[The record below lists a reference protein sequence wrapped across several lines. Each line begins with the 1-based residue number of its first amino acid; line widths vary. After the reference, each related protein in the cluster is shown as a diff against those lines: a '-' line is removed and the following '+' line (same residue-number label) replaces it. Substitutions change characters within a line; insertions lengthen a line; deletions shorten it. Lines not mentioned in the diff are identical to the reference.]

1 MRPARA
7 RRRRGFWLDL
17 FACFL
22 IPAYTMLFAGSVEW
36 LGTNFSV
43 IAVTGKDHY
52 WGFVYWGALAGGY
65 FAVML
70 TKLALILPRLWQ
82 RSAVCLLALLA
93 CLALGYALAIPYLP
107 DDFPGFASL
116 HVVLAAGACVLLM
129 LALLLVLLS
138 LYRDSPENYR
148 LLLVRWGLI
157 VGGSGLLF
165 LLAGMVSSALEVFF
179 TITAALLTRRI
190 WLDSW
195 GTTGEIL
202 ETFNSFPMIFLL
214 PLRYDGPVQRVC
226 PVKAL
231 GKRSV
236 SAMDKKRLYRTEGPF
251 KMVAACAAES
261 RNILTS
267 IPPWSGWAGRRSPV
281 HAVFGG
287 LILYVIAAVVIP
299 TKSNVYP
306 GC

>member
-22 IPAYTMLFAGSVEW
+22 IPAYTLLFAGSVEW

-138 LYRDSPENYR
+138 LYRDSPEKYR

-190 WLDSW
+190 WL
-195 GTTGEIL
+195 TVGERQ
-202 ETFNSFPMIFLL
+202 EKF
-214 PLRYDGPVQRVC
+214 
-226 PVKAL
+226 
-231 GKRSV
+231 
-236 SAMDKKRLYRTEGPF
+236 
-251 KMVAACAAES
+251 
-261 RNILTS
+261 
-267 IPPWSGWAGRRSPV
+267 
-281 HAVFGG
+281 
-287 LILYVIAAVVIP
+287 
-299 TKSNVYP
+299 
-306 GC
+306 

>member
-116 HVVLAAGACVLLM
+116 HVVLDAGACVLLM

-190 WLDSW
+190 WL
-195 GTTGEIL
+195 TVGERQ
-202 ETFNSFPMIFLL
+202 EKF
-214 PLRYDGPVQRVC
+214 
-226 PVKAL
+226 
-231 GKRSV
+231 
-236 SAMDKKRLYRTEGPF
+236 
-251 KMVAACAAES
+251 
-261 RNILTS
+261 
-267 IPPWSGWAGRRSPV
+267 
-281 HAVFGG
+281 
-287 LILYVIAAVVIP
+287 
-299 TKSNVYP
+299 
-306 GC
+306 